1 MPPRSRNTASKKDEP
16 SIIDQMADD
25 VASVELPT
33 EYPPG
38 APEFKVYLALRP
50 RSRRSEFKRLLADLA
65 EMNPTLRA
73 EQAALSK
80 LKEGER
86 EAASMRLWAR
96 MDEMYELVERAL
108 RLVAVDVE
116 KFDAWA
122 AEVSDEELQTTWA
135 VYQTKAQPGEASS
148 SAS

>member
-1 MPPRSRNTASKKDEP
+1 MPPTKKVDDV
-16 SIIDQMADD
+16 SVIDQMADD
-25 VASVELPT
+25 VESIEVPQ

-50 RSRRSEFKRLLADLA
+50 RTKRAEFKRLLAELT
-65 EMNPTLRA
+65 ELNPELRA
-73 EQAALSK
+73 QQAAISK
-80 LKEGER
+80 MKNQAER

-96 MDEMYELVERAL
+96 MDEMYEVVEKAL

-122 AEVSDEELQTTWA
+122 ADVDDEGLQTTWA
-135 VYQTKAQPGEASS
+135 VYQSKAQPGEAPS

>member
-1 MPPRSRNTASKKDEP
+1 MTAKKNDDV
-16 SIIDQMADD
+16 SVVDQMADD
-25 VASVELPT
+25 VESVEVPK

-38 APEFKVYLALRP
+38 VPEFKVYLSVRP
-50 RSRRSEFKRLLADLA
+50 RSRRAEFKRYLAELS

-73 EQAALSK
+73 EQAAIEK
-80 LKEGER
+80 MKNQADK

-96 MDEMYELVERAL
+96 MDEMYEVVEKAL

-122 AEVSDEELQTTWA
+122 EDVSDEDLQTTWA

>member
-1 MPPRSRNTASKKDEP
+1 MTTKKVDDV
-16 SIIDQMADD
+16 SVLDQMATD
-25 VASVELPT
+25 VESTEVPT

-50 RSRRSEFKRLLADLA
+50 RARRADFKRLLAELT
-65 EMNPTLRA
+65 ELNPELRA
-73 EQAALSK
+73 QQAAIAK
-80 LKEGER
+80 LKDRGAK

-96 MDEMYELVERAL
+96 MDEMYEIVEKAL

-116 KFDAWA
+116 KFDTWA
-122 AEVSDEELQTTWA
+122 ADASDEDLQTTWA
-135 VYQTKAQPGEASS
+135 VYQTKAQPGEAPS

>member
-1 MPPRSRNTASKKDEP
+1 MPPTKKVDDV
-16 SIIDQMADD
+16 SVLDQMATD
-25 VASVELPT
+25 AEEIEAPT

-50 RSRRSEFKRLLADLA
+50 RARRADFKRLLAELT
-65 EMNPTLRA
+65 ELNPELRGQ
-73 EQAALSK
+73 QAAIAK
-80 LKEGER
+80 MKDQGAK

-96 MDEMYELVERAL
+96 MDEMYEIVEKAL
-108 RLVAVDVE
+108 RLVAIDVE

-122 AEVSDEELQTTWA
+122 AEASDEDLQTTWA

>member
-1 MPPRSRNTASKKDEP
+1 MTAKKNNDT
-16 SIIDQMADD
+16 SVIDAMADD
-25 VASVELPT
+25 VESVEVPT

-50 RSRRSEFKRLLADLA
+50 RSRRAEFKQLLADLA
-65 EMNPTLRA
+65 EMNPQLHA
-73 EQAALSK
+73 EQAAISK
-80 LKEGER
+80 LKTKAER

-96 MDEMYELVERAL
+96 MDEMYEVVEKAL
-108 RLVAVDVE
+108 RLVAVDPE

-122 AEVSDEELQTTWA
+122 AEAKDDELQTTWA
-135 VYQTKAQPGEASS
+135 VYQSKAQPGEASS

>member
-1 MPPRSRNTASKKDEP
+1 MPPTKKVDDV
-16 SIIDQMADD
+16 SVLDQMATD
-25 VASVELPT
+25 AEEIEAPT

-50 RSRRSEFKRLLADLA
+50 RTRRAEFKRLLAELT
-65 EMNPTLRA
+65 ELNPELRA
-73 EQAALSK
+73 QQAAIAK
-80 LKEGER
+80 IKDDGQKQ
-86 EAASMRLWAR
+86 AASMRLWAR
-96 MDEMYELVERAL
+96 MDEMYEIVEKAL

-122 AEVSDEELQTTWA
+122 AEASDEDLQTTWA
-135 VYQTKAQPGEASS
+135 VYQTKAQPGEAPS

>member
-1 MPPRSRNTASKKDEP
+1 MPPAKKLDNV
-16 SIIDQMADD
+16 SVLDQMADD
-25 VASVELPT
+25 VESVEVPK

-38 APEFKVYLALRP
+38 VPEFKVYLALRP
-50 RSRRSEFKRLLADLA
+50 RSKRGDFKRLLAELT
-65 EMNPTLRA
+65 EMNPVLRA
-73 EQAALSK
+73 EQAAIAK
-80 LKEGER
+80 LKGQAEK

-96 MDEMYELVERAL
+96 MDEMYEVVEKAL

-122 AEVSDEELQTTWA
+122 EDVSDEDLQTTWA
-135 VYQTKAQPGEASS
+135 VYQSKAQPGEALS